1 MHRFHLR
8 PVAPAP
14 QPRPAKEIALAAR
27 RLERRL
33 VEKPRPP
40 KPAA

>member
-14 QPRPAKEIALAAR
+14 QPRPAKEISLAAR

-33 VEKPRPP
+33 VENPRPQ